1 LNHDTKI
8 NLATDK
14 REKFSKLSAKNDNV
28 SPAYNFRKDNHR
40 YLMKFLNIHNYQ
52 NQIHRTHS
60 ASSPELNYHRENFIL
75 ESPSN
80 YLFPKSKGDSFKMKT
95 NIKNIKQEQEKEV
108 EICEII
114 PDYKL
119 ISR

>member
-1 LNHDTKI
+1 
-8 NLATDK
+8 
-14 REKFSKLSAKNDNV
+14 
-28 SPAYNFRKDNHR
+28 
-40 YLMKFLNIHNYQ
+40 
-52 NQIHRTHS
+52 
-60 ASSPELNYHRENFIL
+60 
-75 ESPSN
+75 
-80 YLFPKSKGDSFKMKT
+80 MKT